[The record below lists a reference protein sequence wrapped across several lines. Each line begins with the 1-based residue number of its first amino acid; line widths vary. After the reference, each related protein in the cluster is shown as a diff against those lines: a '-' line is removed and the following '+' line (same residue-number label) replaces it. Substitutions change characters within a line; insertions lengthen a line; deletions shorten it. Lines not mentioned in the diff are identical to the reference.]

1 MRPKKAK
8 YRFQNF
14 IFMSTKKNAG
24 VKNAPQQIAE
34 TTTTDFKKMF
44 SETIGAD
51 ISEISA
57 TSSSIGRKYDSLKNF
72 DSIEARAIRKNIQ
85 KNLSNV
91 KDFNTQVAK
100 FGFTDSN
107 KKFAKKLLS
116 YYITFI
122 GLKVVSFEANQIFG
136 NLKNAANFKHYELML
151 KFLAFYVK
159 SEKITDFQPFVKV
172 VSLTNSKFSN
182 FS

>member
-1 MRPKKAK
+1 
-8 YRFQNF
+8 
-14 IFMSTKKNAG
+14 MSTDKK
-24 VKNAPQQIAE
+24 IAKIAKIEKSAKVESSE
-34 TTTTDFKKMF
+34 TATDFQKMF
-44 SETIGAD
+44 SESIGKD
-51 ISEISA
+51 VSEVSA
-57 TSSSIGRKYDSLKNF
+57 THRSIGRKYDSLAAF

-151 KFLAFYVK
+151 KFLALYVK

-172 VSLTNSKFSN
+172 VNLENSKFLN
-182 FS
+182 FN

>member
-1 MRPKKAK
+1 MRPKK
-8 YRFQNF
+8 QNVKF
-14 IFMSTKKNAG
+14 KILKKMSTKKESANKSAN
-24 VKNAPQQIAE
+24 KSANESQ
-34 TTTTDFKKMF
+34 TDFQKMF
-44 SETIGAD
+44 AETIGIEAKD
-51 ISEISA
+51 
-57 TSSSIGRKYDSLKNF
+57 TTNSSSNGRKYDSLKNF
-72 DSIEARAIRKNIQ
+72 DSVEARAIRKNIQ

-100 FGFTDSN
+100 FGFTETN
-107 KKFAKKLLS
+107 KKTARKLLS

-151 KFLAFYVK
+151 KFLALYVK

-172 VSLTNSKFSN
+172 VNLQNSKFLN